1 MTRAII
7 VEQILRLLDGG
18 RNARN
23 GRWKMQEILLSI
35 SEVRNALAREY
46 FFMSL
51 KNGDSYIDAVWLST
65 YDNVDVYK
73 DTGRNLWYSN
83 LPATPIALP
92 DGKGINMVSYQKDQ
106 YNQFIPLKNGSMWM
120 FGEVGGEMDL
130 QGNTGFFQEGKKI
143 YFPNYQSTGY
153 DKVLIKLVADSA
165 DLGDDDFFAVPPDA
179 MEQIVKTVVSMYA
192 PMQNKPV
199 DLSNNNNPSA

>member
-1 MTRAII
+1 MTRVII
-7 VEQILRLLDGG
+7 VEQILSLLAGGKDSRGG
-18 RNARN
+18 RWAY
-23 GRWKMQEILLSI
+23 QEI
-35 SEVRNALAREY
+35 ALAVNQIRNTLARD
-46 FFMSL
+46 FFYAGL
-51 KNGDSYIDAVWLST
+51 KSGDSFTDPNWISSF
-65 YDNVDVYK
+65 DNVDVQK
-73 DTGRNLWYSN
+73 DTDRNLWYSN
-83 LPATPIALP
+83 LPAAPIALP

-120 FGEVGGEMDL
+120 FGESGEMDL

-165 DLGDDDFFAVPPDA
+165 DLTDDDFFAVPPDV
-179 MEQIVKTVVSMYA
+179 MEQIVKTVVGMYA

-199 DLSNNNNPSA
+199 DLSNNNVPE

>member
-23 GRWKMQEILLSI
+23 GRWKYQEIALSLNQA
-35 SEVRNALAREY
+35 RNTLARD
-46 FFMSL
+46 FFYAGL
-51 KNGDSYIDAVWLST
+51 KSGDSFTDPNWISSF
-65 YDNVDVYK
+65 NEVDVQK
-73 DTGRNLWYSN
+73 DTDRNLWYSN

-192 PMQNKPV
+192 PFSQKPV
-199 DLSNNNNPSA
+199 DMKNDNNPS